1 MATTPTDS
9 LNPWLE
15 LRRLTPARIA
25 LGRTGTSMP
34 TGAQLDFHFAHAQ
47 ARDAVH
53 LPFDHAGLSQAFSVD

>member
-1 MATTPTDS
+1 MNEPTLTLAPDAP
-9 LNPWLE
+9 NPWLE

-34 TGAQLDFHFAHAQ
+34 TAAQLDFQLAHAQ

-53 LPFDHAGLSQAFSVD
+53 LPFGHVAFG